1 MIFITLIYNIKHSMN
16 DALLITQKTGDT
28 LYYQFQKKEFSSFL
42 WYSRFEYR
50 VVYLVML
57 YFWSLSWLKVDL
69 IRISQTNPGRV
80 KNAVNKNVGAT
91 SLCSYM
97 GLGHGRLSLL
107 FWGWSYSIG
116 CMFYIGENRHSF
128 TENLRKLELKV
139 KLFVCC
145 MWSSYIVL

>member
-1 MIFITLIYNIKHSMN
+1 MN

-42 WYSRFEYR
+42 WYSRFEDR
-50 VVYLVML
+50 VSSSIFSYAILLVIKLINGLYL
-57 YFWSLSWLKVDL
+57 
-69 IRISQTNPGRV
+69 IGISQTHPGRV
-80 KNAVNKNVGAT
+80 RNAVNNNVEAI

-97 GLGHGRLSLL
+97 GLGHGRLSLF

-139 KLFVCC
+139 
-145 MWSSYIVL
+145 